1 MIFISAATSQ
11 LGQHTIQTLLNN
23 GIPASNIVAG
33 IRDPQKAQNL
43 KDLGLELRTFDYQQP
58 ETLEAALQGVEK
70 FLLISSGSFDNR
82 QQQHLNAIQAA
93 QKAGVKHIVYTSI
106 LNAGEMALAADHKA
120 TEQHLLNSG
129 LTYTLLRNG
138 WYNENYAGSI
148 QQAAQTGALYG
159 SAGAGKISAA
169 SRQDFA
175 EAAAAVL
182 NTSGHENTT
191 YELGG
196 TESFTLSELAAEISK
211 QTGKEV
217 TYHDLP
223 QSEYQKLLE
232 QVGLPAPLAFVFA
245 DSDTGISRG
254 ELFTERTDLQDLI
267 GRKTTPIAETVALV
281 LG

>member
-11 LGQHTIQTLLNN
+11 LGQHTIKTLLNK

-33 IRDPQKAQNL
+33 IRDPQKAQSL

-93 QKAGVKHIVYTSI
+93 QKAGVQHIVYTSI
-106 LNAGEMALAADHKA
+106 LNAGDMALAADHKA
-120 TEQHLLNSG
+120 TEQHLLDSG

-159 SAGAGKISAA
+159 SAGGGKISAA

-175 EAAAAVL
+175 EAAATVL
-182 NTSGHENTT
+182 STSGHENTT

-223 QSEYQKLLE
+223 QTEYQKLLE
-232 QVGLPAPLAFVFA
+232 QVGLPALLAFVFA

>member
-11 LGQHTIQTLLNN
+11 LGQHTIKTLLNK

-33 IRDPQKAQNL
+33 IRDPQKAQSL

-93 QKAGVKHIVYTSI
+93 QKAGVQHIVYTSI
-106 LNAGEMALAADHKA
+106 LNAGDMALAADHKA

-159 SAGAGKISAA
+159 SAGGGKISAA

-182 NTSGHENTT
+182 STSGHENTT

-223 QSEYQKLLE
+223 QAEYQKLLE

-267 GRKTTPIAETVALV
+267 GRKTTPIAESVALV

>member
-11 LGQHTIQTLLNN
+11 LGQHTIKTLLNK

-33 IRDPQKAQNL
+33 IRDPQKAQSL

-58 ETLEAALQGVEK
+58 ETLEAALQGVKK

-106 LNAGEMALAADHKA
+106 LNAGDMALAADHKA
-120 TEQHLLNSG
+120 TEQHLLDSG

-148 QQAAQTGALYG
+148 QQVAQTGALYG

-175 EAAAAVL
+175 EAAATVL
-182 NTSGHENTT
+182 STSGHENTT

-217 TYHDLP
+217 TYNDLP
-223 QSEYQKLLE
+223 QAEYQKLLE